1 MARRLSCLITGAMV
15 AATVLSGCGGDD
27 AGGDG
32 PIELSYGIWDIEQ
45 QPALEQAAT
54 AFSKNNPNIKI
65 KIQATG
71 WDEYW
76 AKLKAAATG
85 GAAPDVFWMN
95 GPNFKL
101 YASNGMLMP
110 LADRIAAEK
119 VDLSVYPKSLVDLY
133 TYEGKSFGLPKD
145 FDTIGLWYNKKL
157 FDAAGLKYPDES
169 WTWDDLRAAA
179 KKLTAADK
187 SVHGI
192 AAELN
197 NQATF
202 YNTIAQAGG
211 YALSPDGTKSGYDQ
225 PATIE
230 GLKLWTDL
238 IKDGLSPTQQQM
250 TDSKPVEMFES
261 GKVAMYYSGSWYAGR
276 FNKNTATKDTVDVAP
291 LPGGKIRAVV
301 THGGANVVFA
311 KSKHADAAW
320 KFVRF
325 LGSKE
330 AADIIGRSGA
340 VIPAHAGTQQ
350 AWIDSAPQFN
360 LKIFI
365 DQLSISFPYPSSKNT
380 AGWMDEE
387 PKHLS
392 KAWAGE
398 VTVEEAA
405 KALAATMNASLA
417 QEK

>member
-1 MARRLSCLITGAMV
+1 MARRLSCLITGAVV
-15 AATVLSGCGGDD
+15 ATTMLSGCGGGDTD
-27 AGGDG
+27 GGG
-32 PIELSYGIWDIEQ
+32 PVEISYGIWDLEQ
-45 QPALEQAAT
+45 QPALEQAA
-54 AFSKNNPNIKI
+54 AEFSKRNPDVKV
-65 KIQATG
+65 KIQVTG

-101 YASNGMLMP
+101 YASNGMLLP

-119 VDLSVYPKSLVDLY
+119 VDMSVFPKSLVDLY
-133 TYEGKSFGLPKD
+133 TYEGKSYGLPKD

-179 KKLTAADK
+179 KKLTKADK
-187 SVHGI
+187 SVQGI

-211 YALSPDGTKSGYDQ
+211 YALSPDGTTSGYDQ

-230 GLKLWTDL
+230 GLKFWTDL

-261 GKVAMYYSGSWYAGR
+261 GKVAMYYSGSWYATR
-276 FNKNTATKDTVDVAP
+276 FNKNTATKDTIDVAP
-291 LPGGKIRAVV
+291 LPAGRKRAVV

-311 KSKHADAAW
+311 KSEHADAAW

-325 LGSKE
+325 LGSKD

-340 VIPAHAGTQQ
+340 VIPAYAGTQQ
-350 AWIDSAPQFN
+350 AWIDSAPQFH
-360 LKIFI
+360 LKVFI
-365 DQLSISFPYPSSKNT
+365 DQLAVSVPYPSSKNT

-387 PKHLS
+387 PKYLS
-392 KAWAGE
+392 KAWTGE
-398 VTVEEAA
+398 VGIEEAA
-405 KALAATMNASLA
+405 KDLAAKMNASLA

>member
-1 MARRLSCLITGAMV
+1 MARRLSCLITGAVV
-15 AATVLSGCGGDD
+15 AATMLSGCGGD
-27 AGGDG
+27 ATGDG
-32 PIELSYGIWDIEQ
+32 PVEISYGIWDIEQ
-45 QPALEQAAT
+45 QPALEQAAA
-54 AFSKNNPNIKI
+54 AFSKSNPNIKI
-65 KIQATG
+65 KIQVTG

-101 YASNGMLMP
+101 YASNGMLLP

-119 VDLSVYPKSLVDLY
+119 VDLSVFPKSLVDLY
-133 TYEGKSFGLPKD
+133 TYEGKSYGLPKD

-192 AAELN
+192 AAELS
-197 NQATF
+197 NQPTF

-211 YALSPDGTKSGYDQ
+211 YVLSPDGTKSGYDQ

-230 GLKLWTDL
+230 GLKFWTDL

-276 FNKNTATKDTVDVAP
+276 FNKNAATKDTIDVAP
-291 LPGGKIRAVV
+291 LPAGKNRAVV
-301 THGGANVVFA
+301 THGATNVVFA
-311 KSKHADAAW
+311 KSKHVDAAW

-325 LGSKE
+325 LASKE
-330 AADIIGRSGA
+330 AAEIIGRSGS
-340 VIPAHAGTQQ
+340 VIPAYAGTQQ

-360 LKIFI
+360 LKVFI
-365 DQLSISFPYPSSKNT
+365 DQLSVSFPYPSSKNT

-387 PKHLS
+387 LPYLS
-392 KAWAGE
+392 KAWTGE
-398 VTVEEAA
+398 VPVEEAA
-405 KALAATMNASLA
+405 KALAAKMNASLA